1 MTWEN
6 PKTWVTGELVTAAM
20 LNTHVRD
27 NLNALKSPPSDDY
40 VCNEVSDYL
49 TTSTSFVNVDATNL
63 ALTINTGGGDVML
76 CFSATVHNATAAA
89 IIFFDVEV
97 DGNREAGDDGL
108 IEIQFNASAVLPV
121 SFVRLITGL
130 AEGSHTFKLQWKVS
144 AGTGRIYAGAGTSS
158 ADVHPQL
165 WAREVS

>member
-40 VCNEVSDYL
+40 VCDESSNYN

-63 ALTINTGGGDVML
+63 ALTINTAGGDVMVG
-76 CFSATVHNATAAA
+76 FHAVVHNSTSSA

-97 DGNREAGDDGL
+97 DGVREAGDDGL
-108 IEIQFNASAVLPV
+108 IEAQFDAGVLPV

-130 AEGSHTFKLQWKVS
+130 SEGSHTFKLQWKVS
-144 AGTGRIYAGAGTSS
+144 AGTGVMYTGTGTTS

-165 WAREVS
+165 WTREVS

>member
-20 LNTHVRD
+20 LNTHLRD

-40 VCNEVSDYL
+40 VCNESTNYT
-49 TTSTSFVNVDATNL
+49 TTSSSFVNVDATNL
-63 ALTINTGGGDVML
+63 ALTINTNGGDVMVG
-76 CFSATVHNATAAA
+76 FHGVVINNTTNA
-89 IIFFDVEV
+89 IIYLDVEV
-97 DGNREAGDDGL
+97 DGSRHAGDDGAL
-108 IEIQFNASAVLPV
+108 EIQFATFTILPA

-144 AGTGRIYAGAGTSS
+144 AGTGTLYAGSGTPTVDS
-158 ADVHPQL
+158 HPQL

>member
-40 VCNEVSDYL
+40 VCNEGSDYT
-49 TTSTSFVNVDATNL
+49 TTSTSFVNVDSTNL
-63 ALTINTGGGDVML
+63 ALTINTNGGDVMV
-76 CFSATVHNATAAA
+76 CFSGVIQNVTASA
-89 IIFFDVEV
+89 IVFFDIEV
-97 DGNREAGDDGL
+97 DGNREAGNDGL
-108 IEIQFNASAVLPV
+108 LEIQFASSSVLPV

-130 AEGSHTFKLQWKVS
+130 AAGLHTVKLQWKVS
-144 AGTGRIYAGAGTSS
+144 AGTGRLYAGAGTTN